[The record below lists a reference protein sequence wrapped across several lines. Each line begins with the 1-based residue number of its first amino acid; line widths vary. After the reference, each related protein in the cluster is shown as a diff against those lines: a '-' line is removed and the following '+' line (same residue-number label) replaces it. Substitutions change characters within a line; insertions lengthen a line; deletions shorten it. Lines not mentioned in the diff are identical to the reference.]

1 MHPVRQK
8 ILEILKRNHH
18 ATVVELAEELDMAPV
33 SVRHHLD
40 LLIGDN
46 LVCTPRVRRGTGAGR
61 PKQIYALTPD
71 AVSYFPNKYRQLAD
85 DSLNAL
91 KQLVPEEQV
100 LGVMRNLASRMASLA
115 PADLDTMSPPD
126 RIEAVVS
133 FLSKQGFMAGFEVN
147 DNEIFLHTC
156 NCPYAQ
162 LAGSHPELCHM
173 DLQLISD
180 LTGLEP
186 ERIAHIVEGD
196 GRCTYR
202 LDVNDD
208 LQMQDIPLIISV
220 PTGSLSN
227 V

>member
-61 PKQIYALTPD
+61 PKRMYALTPN
-71 AVSYFPNKYRQLAD
+71 AASHFPNSYRQLAD
-85 DSLNAL
+85 DSLSAL
-91 KQLVPEEQV
+91 KQLVSEEQV

-115 PADLDTMSPPD
+115 PDDLESMPPSD
-126 RIEAVVS
+126 RIEAVAS
-133 FLSKQGFMAGFEVN
+133 FLSEQGFMAGFEV
-147 DNEIFLHTC
+147 DNNEVFLHTC

-162 LAGSHPELCHM
+162 LAGAHPELCLM

-186 ERIAHIVEGD
+186 QRIAHIVEGD

-202 LDVNDD
+202 LDVNDN
-208 LQMQDIPLIISV
+208 LKMQDIPLIISV
-220 PTGSLSN
+220 PTGSLTN